1 MSIPLQSFDDI
12 RSASRTITQEL
23 DVMPPAL
30 AAASYPASAVHALL
44 EIDVQGAASS
54 AQLMNAL
61 GLDESSLGKVL
72 SELAAAGAIAEAAM
86 QDDARLKQ
94 VTLTKQG
101 KALVEEIHAFDRGK
115 ISTAMEHLSPS
126 QQQAVTQG
134 LSEYARALKACRE
147 AASERTETSVQ
158 IVAGYRP
165 GLIGRIAEMHA
176 LFYSNHHGFGRTFES
191 QIAAAIAE
199 FAGRLDEPHNRVWTA
214 VRHGRIIGSIAVD
227 GQDLDNKRAR
237 LRWFILD
244 DGYRGKGIGRTLIEK
259 ALDFCDHFG
268 FTETQLWTFK
278 GLDAARKLYESAGFA
293 LVHEKDSQ
301 QWGSPVTEQQF
312 IRARTNSS
320 HMGSK
325 TDLRRQR

>member
-1 MSIPLQSFDDI
+1 
-12 RSASRTITQEL
+12 
-23 DVMPPAL
+23 
-30 AAASYPASAVHALL
+30 SYPASAVHALL

-72 SELAAAGAIAEAAM
+72 SELAAGAIAEAAM

-115 ISTAMEHLSPS
+115 ISTAMEHLNRS

-176 LFYSNHHGFGRTFES
+176 LFYTNHHGFGRTFES
-191 QIAAAIAE
+191 QIAA
-199 FAGRLDEPHNRVWTA
+199 
-214 VRHGRIIGSIAVD
+214 
-227 GQDLDNKRAR
+227 
-237 LRWFILD
+237 
-244 DGYRGKGIGRTLIEK
+244 
-259 ALDFCDHFG
+259 
-268 FTETQLWTFK
+268 
-278 GLDAARKLYESAGFA
+278 
-293 LVHEKDSQ
+293 
-301 QWGSPVTEQQF
+301 
-312 IRARTNSS
+312 
-320 HMGSK
+320 
-325 TDLRRQR
+325 